1 MSTSTD
7 YYLVYLKYWFKTQE
21 KYLDF
26 ATWLNLHRSISFWK
40 PCVPGLLGVCIVL
53 IRTYWSPHC
62 VSQWTVSQ
70 QSRYNYWFQI
80 LNQQAIKFQW
90 VSPPIFT
97 GVWWGDSQG
106 WRARDRSCEI
116 SLYLPLLL
124 QRFPSSSF
132 SNPPNTRHQEPSIS
146 SLVNAHCRNVNQKHL
161 AAQTHL
167 VKEIG
172 LIGAIYMFI
181 LSKNGCLLSTI
192 MQNIRQ
198 RNFCVS
204 DDVCLSGPIR
214 TGRVKRDLLV
224 IIIIHQTDGGML
236 SHSFRGKYNTLAH
249 FDYHPQ
255 FWINLDLI
263 LTIDLFLLFHDH
275 YFVTYSIQW

>member
-97 GVWWGDSQG
+97 GVCWGDSQG

-146 SLVNAHCRNVNQKHL
+146 SLVNAHCRNVWHGKPETSRSSN
-161 AAQTHL
+161 
-167 VKEIG
+167 
-172 LIGAIYMFI
+172 
-181 LSKNGCLLSTI
+181 SS
-192 MQNIRQ
+192 RQ
-198 RNFCVS
+198 RNW
-204 DDVCLSGPIR
+204 
-214 TGRVKRDLLV
+214 
-224 IIIIHQTDGGML
+224 TDW
-236 SHSFRGKYNTLAH
+236 SHLYV
-249 FDYHPQ
+249 
-255 FWINLDLI
+255 
-263 LTIDLFLLFHDH
+263 
-275 YFVTYSIQW
+275 YFVRKWVFIVNNYAKHPTKKFLCFRRWMPVWANKNWES